1 MTTPLHTFESHIEGK
16 NARVEI
22 HEDRIE
28 WTRDRGRS
36 ATAALLTGGAS
47 LLTKRK
53 QDAAEIMPVR
63 SISSVSTKRDGMRNS
78 LVLVTAPSAS
88 LAFRVS
94 HSEAAQ
100 AKETLT
106 RLMLA

>member
-1 MTTPLHTFESHIEGK
+1 MTTPIHAFESHIEGK

-36 ATAALLTGGAS
+36 TTAALLTGGAS

-53 QDAAEIMPVR
+53 TDATEILPVR

-78 LVLVTAPSAS
+78 IVLVQAAGAA

-94 HSEAAQ
+94 HAEAAQ

>member
-1 MTTPLHTFESHIEGK
+1 MTSPIHSFESHIEGK

-28 WTRDRGRS
+28 WARDRGRS
-36 ATAALLTGGAS
+36 TTAALLTGGAS

-53 QDAAEIMPVR
+53 TESTEILPVR

-78 LVLVTAPSAS
+78 LVIVSAPGAG

-94 HSEAAQ
+94 HAEAAQ

>member
-1 MTTPLHTFESHIEGK
+1 MTALIHDFESHIEGK
-16 NARVEI
+16 NARVRI

-36 ATAALLTGGAS
+36 ASVALLTGGAS

-53 QDAAEIMPVR
+53 QDATEVMPVR

-78 LVLVTAPSAS
+78 IVLVAAPGAS

-94 HSEAAQ
+94 HAEAAQ

-106 RLMLA
+106 RLMLG